1 MAQPLQQVTTF
12 SNYSFI
18 DDYKIPDRKAIKQA
32 LSNCRLPF
40 AKDSESS
47 IQSAERDLL
56 ILEIAVSYFAKLK
69 SNSKR
74 TLIKHRTFLSER
86 VKKEEFNA
94 IISSDHAL
102 NSFHNKLIGIFF
114 SGISPQA
121 VLPPKKNKFSD
132 WEAMKTREEIER
144 EGFEATAVNPSLI
157 ESEKEFHPQ
166 AEKVPSLGCV
176 DESPPTLE
184 ESLEKSAF
192 KDKEIEESLSAL
204 QEEDLEECDIFKT
217 LYQMKNDNK
226 DPIGSE
232 AIRIRIKKANKISE
246 FFQNFLFKY
255 YLRICPDSH
264 LSQVSTQRLI
274 AKINI
279 RLPEF
284 IQNYFFPLPNEFAKR
299 DKSFL
304 LSALSQL
311 SAFLNCYIE
320 AHKYHSKNTKGFK
333 LNKPGEQNKLDNQ
346 KDLLPAEKEK
356 LLAKKMG
363 ELLSQK
369 GIKAC
374 VSPLFTKEDQLL
386 LIGEK
391 LSELYNQTFSEE
403 FSLLAEFLTTPFL
416 LTLNELICPE
426 LFLFLLYRIVM
437 VDFSLNMEGEPTIPR
452 SIFEANDKDFSNEI
466 GNQIEA
472 LMTNLLELG
481 DASLLLKKLTGKL
494 VKSGKTTLAE
504 ILEKEIKRIY
514 SMGALGFN
522 GILILD
528 HLLFQNGEPIFSD
541 RTIPIIPEALL
552 NQQELK
558 KRLCVLFKN
567 QGPSTVIKL
576 IAKVSSLE
584 DFFDKISYHLLSLA
598 ESPLLSLIAITA
610 LIDGLKEKKE

>member
-40 AKDSESS
+40 AKDSEFT
-47 IQSAERDLL
+47 IKSAERDLL

-94 IISSDHAL
+94 IISCDHDL

-114 SGISPQA
+114 SGISPHA
-121 VLPPKKNKFSD
+121 ILPPKKNKFSD
-132 WEAMKTREEIER
+132 WETIKTKEEIER
-144 EGFEATAVNPSLI
+144 EESTAVNPLLI
-157 ESEKEFHPQ
+157 ESESEYLPQ
-166 AEKVPSLGCV
+166 TEELVPVECETPL
-176 DESPPTLE
+176 PAAE
-184 ESLEKSAF
+184 ESLEKDAF
-192 KDKEIEESLSAL
+192 KGKEIDDSIPIEDDSL
-204 QEEDLEECDIFKT
+204 ETCEIFKT
-217 LYQMKNDNK
+217 LYQMKNDNE
-226 DPIGSE
+226 DPLGSE

-255 YLRICPDSH
+255 YLRMCPDSN

-274 AKINI
+274 AKINL

-284 IQNYFFPLPNEFAKR
+284 IQNYFFPLPNEFEKR

-320 AHKYHSKNTKGFK
+320 AYKFHSKNTKGFK
-333 LNKPGEQNKLDNQ
+333 LKKPREQKKLDDQ
-346 KDLLPAEKEK
+346 EDLLPADKEK
-356 LLAKKMG
+356 LLAEKMAD
-363 ELLSQK
+363 LLNQK
-369 GIKAC
+369 GMKTC
-374 VSPLFTKEDQLL
+374 VSPLFTKEGQLL

-391 LSELYNQTFSEE
+391 LSELYNQIFSEE
-403 FSLLAEFLTTPFL
+403 FSLLAELLTTPFL
-416 LTLNELICPE
+416 LALNELICPE
-426 LFLFLLYRIVM
+426 LFRFLLYRLVM
-437 VDFSLNMEGEPTIPR
+437 LDFSLNMEGEPNVPR
-452 SIFEANDKDFSNEI
+452 SIFEANDKDFSKEI
-466 GNQIEA
+466 GNQIEG

-528 HLLFQNGEPIFSD
+528 HLLFQNGEPIFAD
-541 RTIPIIPEALL
+541 RTIPIIPEPFF
-552 NQQELK
+552 NQQELRN
-558 KRLCVLFKN
+558 RLSLLFKN
-567 QGPSTVIKL
+567 QGPTVVKL
-576 IAKVSSLE
+576 IAKVSSIE
-584 DFFDKISYHLLSLA
+584 DFFDKISHHLLSLT

-610 LIDGLKEKKE
+610 IIDGLKEKKE